1 VDVGFTRYFLFD
13 NDGFLIEKVCFSW
26 GDSHY
31 IKGKHK
37 DRPYD
42 TTALQAHSEK
52 VRGRKQIWIER
63 FWYFLVKGNVNYK
76 KNEMRYS
83 CHVCVYIVKR
93 PQMRRKK
100 TNRRNI
106 MKRIA
111 LILCIVL
118 GSVASAFISFMFGS
132 FLGLA
137 IWFCVFAFIAIE
149 VIYHLGA
156 KGSLSRS
163 FRSNTSSEVPDAH
176 IEQSIQTAR
185 GRYDLDYRGRG
196 RNQV

>member
-1 VDVGFTRYFLFD
+1 
-13 NDGFLIEKVCFSW
+13 
-26 GDSHY
+26 
-31 IKGKHK
+31 
-37 DRPYD
+37 
-42 TTALQAHSEK
+42 
-52 VRGRKQIWIER
+52 
-63 FWYFLVKGNVNYK
+63 
-76 KNEMRYS
+76 
-83 CHVCVYIVKR
+83 
-93 PQMRRKK
+93 
-100 TNRRNI
+100 

-111 LILCIVL
+111 LITCILLV
-118 GSVASAFISFMFGS
+118 SVASAFLSFMLAS